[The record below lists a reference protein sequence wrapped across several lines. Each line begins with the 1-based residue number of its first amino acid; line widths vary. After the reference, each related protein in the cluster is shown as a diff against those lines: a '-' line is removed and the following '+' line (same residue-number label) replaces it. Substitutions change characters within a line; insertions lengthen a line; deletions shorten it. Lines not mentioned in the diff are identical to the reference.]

1 MLTSY
6 HTDNPVADEIRRTAA
21 LEAEVEAERHSRVIK
36 CTATLWLTVDHATES
51 EAEDEAYDFF
61 CRLFTRADDYSI
73 EECKEDRD

>member
-6 HTDNPVADEIRRTAA
+6 HTDNPVADEIRSTAA

-51 EAEDEAYDFF
+51 EAEAEAYDFF
-61 CRLFTRADDYSI
+61 SRLFAPADDHNI
-73 EECKEDRD
+73 EECKEDKD